1 MAIPRTFVIG
11 LAFGVALSIGMV
23 VLVIV
28 TYRRSFSVPFNRNQ
42 EKWEVRF
49 VRGIARIHNEPQ
61 RQLDALEWSCKRD
74 QKVEELDAKIR
85 LHEIHKGSG
94 YLDLNELA
102 IPLSS
107 RLAQRAALK
116 SATFS
121 PRPLRS
127 LAIPLAIPL
136 LLVAIP
142 TGWAAARLVR
152 HMRRDW
158 RGLCPNCGYD
168 IRASP
173 DRCPACGQV
182 RRQAQSTPV

>member
-1 MAIPRTFVIG
+1 MALPRTFVIRI
-11 LAFGVALSIGMV
+11 AFGVILSIGV
-23 VLVIV
+23 VLFLIG
-28 TYRRSFSVPFNRNQ
+28 TYRRGFSVPFNRNQ

-49 VRGIARIHNEPQ
+49 VRGIARIHNEPR
-61 RQLDALEWSCKRD
+61 RQLDALEWSCKRN
-74 QKVEELDAKIR
+74 QKVEELDAKIK

-94 YLDLNELA
+94 YIDLNELA

-142 TGWAAARLVR
+142 TGWAVARLVR
-152 HMRRDW
+152 HIRRRR

-168 IRASP
+168 MRASP
-173 DRCPACGQV
+173 DRCPECGQA
-182 RRQAQSTPV
+182 RRQVRSAPV